1 VTSEPDQ
8 ALPKKTPNE
17 PDFETMLHE
26 LEQIV
31 ERMEQGEISLEQ
43 SLEDFERGMALARAC
58 QGQLK
63 DAEQRVE
70 KVLRRNNELKAE
82 PLEPAERD

>member
-1 VTSEPDQ
+1 M
-8 ALPKKTPNE
+8 PKKADTE
-17 PDFETMLHE
+17 RDFETLLRE

-31 ERMEQGEISLEQ
+31 ERMERGEISLEQ
-43 SLEDFERGMALARAC
+43 SLEDFERGMTLARAC

-70 KVLRRNNELKAE
+70 KVLRRNNELQG
-82 PLEPAERD
+82 